1 MGMLRVD
8 PDTGDLRDA
17 MAAFFP
23 SSELKWLFISNIQL
37 RSSHEL
43 TLFISLFPQLSR
55 LEMLQVS
62 APFIPETLLPLPE
75 PPHDACEDLPPTG
88 EMGTHLRMLVVNFL
102 NSPQYLTGLVLKR
115 LLSPPFRVR
124 LSHIEW
130 MMCDEEFRDDVVDE
144 SILLMDTLRASELT
158 LESLKV
164 SLSDDGEL
172 P

>member
-1 MGMLRVD
+1 MRYELVRRILHNLCHLVSLRLDDFDWMGFMGMLRVD

-23 SSELKWLFISNIQL
+23 FPELKWLSISNIQL

-55 LEMLQVS
+55 LDMLQVM

-102 NSPQYLTGLVLKR
+102 NGPRKVQNQHCGIQKTTAGRSRSPRPRR
-115 LLSPPFRVR
+115 L
-124 LSHIEW
+124 
-130 MMCDEEFRDDVVDE
+130 
-144 SILLMDTLRASELT
+144 
-158 LESLKV
+158 
-164 SLSDDGEL
+164 
-172 P
+172 